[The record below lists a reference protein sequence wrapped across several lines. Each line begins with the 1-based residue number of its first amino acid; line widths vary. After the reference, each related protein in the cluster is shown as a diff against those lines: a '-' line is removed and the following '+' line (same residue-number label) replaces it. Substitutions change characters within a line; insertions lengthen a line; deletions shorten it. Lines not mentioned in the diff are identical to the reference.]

1 MARRKKPAIDE
12 QPSLLDITA
21 KLRSGACVPALREAV
36 KSWKGGGRKGI
47 TETTRILLN
56 YWFEASHKTRTG
68 GLFKYYDFQREA
80 IETLIY
86 VWEVEKVRTRKDLL
100 ERYAQNVT
108 DLHLP
113 PEDGFARYCTKM
125 ATGSGKTKVMALAI
139 AWQYFNARREQDEIA
154 KDYAKTF
161 LLIAP
166 NVIVLERLKA
176 DFAAGKIFREDPIR
190 PKEFDIFWDFDCVM
204 RGDGERAHSEG
215 VLFLTNIQQFYERP
229 DRTDD
234 EPDVMTAML
243 GPKPPTQKMEQVDF
257 AERIARRAGRLLVI
271 NDEAHHTHDEGSEW
285 NAVIG
290 KLHAKTPMVAQFDF
304 SATPRFSKTGII
316 FPWTISDYPLK
327 QAIVEGVVKR
337 PVKGIAKIPEPKSD
351 WASVRYRG
359 YLTAAV
365 ERWKEYRDQLKALRR
380 KPVLFVMM
388 NSTEEAD
395 DVAEWLA
402 KAYPA
407 EFGDGK
413 TQTIHTKKTGEIS
426 DKELDK
432 ARETVKNVDR
442 TESPINAIVSVLML
456 REGWDVQNVT
466 VVVGLRPYTA
476 KANILP
482 EQAIGRG
489 LRLMFRDL
497 TPDYTEHVDIIG
509 NQKFLDFVD
518 DLEKLEDLQLET
530 FEVGKDKL
538 RILTIMPLEER
549 KAFDIGLPV
558 LTPTLIRKKSL
569 AEEIAT
575 LDVMSFQTMLLPL
588 TADDPNNKTFRYEGH
603 DIITLLKF
611 IERDYKVP
619 EPQTAQEL
627 IGYYA
632 RIIAKEVKLP
642 SQFAVLAP
650 KIREFFEN
658 KAFGRW
664 VDLSDM
670 VTVRAMSTQVASYV
684 CIQEF
689 SRVLKQ
695 LSIADQVPELVA
707 PARLLST
714 CQPFPWS
721 RKVYEANHCVFN
733 MVPCDNDF
741 EKSFARFLDHA
752 DDVTAFA
759 KLPQPF
765 GFSID
770 YVDLGMNLRSYYP
783 DFVAVDSSGVHWLIE
798 TKGME
803 SSEVSQKDAAAANW
817 CENAT
822 MLTKLPWRYVKVPQ
836 KGFEV
841 LQPKHFADLEALAP
855 SPVLG
860 FDS

>member
-1 MARRKKPAIDE
+1 MAKRKKAADE
-12 QPSLLDITA
+12 TPSLLDITA

-36 KSWKGGGRKGI
+36 KSWKAGGRKGI
-47 TETTRILLN
+47 TDTTRILLN

-68 GLFKYYDFQREA
+68 RPFKYYDFQREA

-86 VWEVEKVRTRKDLL
+86 VWEVEKIRTRKALL
-100 ERYAQNVT
+100 ERYAQNVK

-113 PEDGFARYCTKM
+113 PDDGFARYCTKM
-125 ATGSGKTKVMALAI
+125 ATGSGKTKVMALAV
-139 AWQYFNARREQDEIA
+139 AWQYFNGSREQDEIA

-176 DFAAGKIFREDPIR
+176 DFAGGKIFREDPIR
-190 PKEFDIFWDFDCVM
+190 PREFDIFWDFDCVM
-204 RGDGERAHSEG
+204 RGEGERAHSEG

-229 DRTDD
+229 DRANED
-234 EPDVMTAML
+234 EPDVMTAIL
-243 GPKPPTQKMEQVDF
+243 GPKPPTQKIEKVDF
-257 AERIARRAGRLLVI
+257 AERIAGREGNLLVI

-285 NAVIG
+285 NAIIA
-290 KLHAKTPMVAQFDF
+290 KLHEKTPMAAQLDF
-304 SATPRFSKTGII
+304 SATPRFTKSGTI
-316 FPWTISDYPLK
+316 FPWTVSDYPLK

-337 PVKGIAKIPEPKSD
+337 PVKGVAKIPETKSEH
-351 WASVRYRG
+351 ASVRYRG

-365 ERWKEYRDQLKALRR
+365 ERWKEYREQLKALRR

-395 DVAEWLA
+395 DVADWLA

-407 EFGDGK
+407 EFGDGR
-413 TQTIHTKKTGEIS
+413 TQTIHTKKSGEIS

-442 TESPINAIVSVLML
+442 AESPINAIVSVLML

-497 TPDYTEHVDIIG
+497 IADYTEHVDIIG
-509 NQKFLDFVD
+509 NQKFLEFVN
-518 DLEKLEDLQLET
+518 DLEKLEELQLET
-530 FEVGKDKL
+530 FEIGKDKL

-549 KAFDIGLPV
+549 KSFDIGMPV
-558 LTPTLIRKKSL
+558 LTPTLVRKKSL
-569 AEEIAT
+569 AEEIAS
-575 LDVMSFQTMLLPL
+575 LDVMAFQTMLLPL

-603 DIITLLKF
+603 DIITLLK
-611 IERDYKVP
+611 IVERDYKVP

-632 RIIAKEVKLP
+632 RRIAEAVKLP
-642 SQFAVLAP
+642 SQFATLAP
-650 KIREFFEN
+650 KVRDFFEN

-684 CIQEF
+684 CVQEF

-695 LSIADQVPELVA
+695 LSIADQEPQLLG
-707 PARLLST
+707 PARMLSS

-741 EKSFARFLDHA
+741 EKSFAKFLDSA
-752 DDVTAFA
+752 DDIKAFA

-770 YVDLGMNLRSYYP
+770 YVDFGMNLRSYYP
-783 DFVAVDSSGVHWLIE
+783 DFAAIDSEGQHWLIE

-803 SSEVSQKDAAAANW
+803 
-817 CENAT
+817 
-822 MLTKLPWRYVKVPQ
+822 
-836 KGFEV
+836 
-841 LQPKHFADLEALAP
+841 
-855 SPVLG
+855 
-860 FDS
+860 

>member
-1 MARRKKPAIDE
+1 MPRRQKSANDD
-12 QPSLLDITA
+12 QPSLLDLTA

-36 KSWKGGGRKGI
+36 KSWKAGGRKGI
-47 TETTRILLN
+47 TDTTRILLN

-68 GLFKYYDFQREA
+68 GLFEYYDFQREA

-113 PEDGFARYCTKM
+113 PDDGFARYCTKM
-125 ATGSGKTKVMALAI
+125 ATGSGKTKVMALAV

-166 NVIVLERLKA
+166 NLIVLERLKA

-229 DRTDD
+229 DRAQDE
-234 EPDVMTAML
+234 EPDEMTAIL
-243 GPKPPTQKMEQVDF
+243 GPKPPTQKIEQVDF
-257 AERIARRAGRLLVI
+257 AERIARRAGQLLVI

-290 KLHAKTPMVAQFDF
+290 KLHEKTPMVAQLDF
-304 SATPRFSKTGII
+304 SATPRFSKTGTI
-316 FPWTISDYPLK
+316 FPWTVSDYPLK
-327 QAIVEGVVKR
+327 QAIIEGVVKR
-337 PVKGIAKIPEPKSD
+337 PVKGVAKIPEPKSD
-351 WASVRYRG
+351 FAQVRYRG

-365 ERWKEYRDQLKALRR
+365 ERWKEYREQLKPLRR

-388 NSTEEAD
+388 NSTDEAD

-407 EFGDGK
+407 EFGDGRI
-413 TQTIHTKKTGEIS
+413 QTIHTKKSGEIS

-489 LRLMFRDL
+489 LRLMFRED
-497 TPDYTEHVDIIG
+497 PSGYTERVDIIG
-509 NQKFLDFVD
+509 NKKFLDFVD
-518 DLEKLEDLQLET
+518 DLEKLEELKLDT
-530 FEVGKDKL
+530 FELGKDKL
-538 RILTIMPLEER
+538 RIITILPLEDR
-549 KAFDIGLPV
+549 KEFDIGLPV
-558 LTPTLIRKKSL
+558 LTPFLLRKKSL
-569 AEEIAT
+569 AEEIAA
-575 LDVMSFQTMLLPL
+575 LGVMSFQSIVLPMGE
-588 TADDPNNKTFRYEGH
+588 DDPRSKTFTYEGY
-603 DIITLLKF
+603 DIITLKKEF
-611 IERDYKVP
+611 EREYTIP
-619 EPQTAQEL
+619 EPQTAQEV

-632 RIIAKEVKLP
+632 RRIAEAVKLP
-642 SQFAVLAP
+642 AQFAALAP
-650 KIREFFEN
+650 KVREFFEQ
-658 KAFGRW
+658 KAFGHPANLGEPA
-664 VDLSDM
+664 V
-670 VTVRAMSTQVASYV
+670 VKAMSTAVAHYV
-684 CIQEF
+684 CVDVFKKALQALTIEEQTP
-689 SRVLKQ
+689 Q
-695 LSIADQVPELVA
+695 LLE
-707 PARLLST
+707 PARLLSG

-721 RKVYEANHCVFN
+721 RPVWEGQKCIFN
-733 MVPCDNDF
+733 LVPCDNDF
-741 EKSFARFLDHA
+741 EREFAKFLDNA
-752 DDVTAFA
+752 KDVTAFA
-759 KLPQPF
+759 KLPRAF
-765 GFSID
+765 GFTIEYTD
-770 YVDLGMNLRSYYP
+770 TAMNLRNYEP
-783 DFVAVDSSGVHWLIE
+783 DFVAIDKSGVHWLLE
-798 TKGME
+798 SKGQE
-803 SSEVSQKDAAAANW
+803 NVDVLRKDVAAVRW
-817 CENAT
+817 CDNAST
-822 MLTKLPWRYVKVPQ
+822 LTDKKWKYVKVPQ
-836 KGFEV
+836 KEFEA
-841 LQPKHFADLEALAP
+841 LQPSRLADLAALIP
-855 SPVLG
+855 SL
-860 FDS
+860 F